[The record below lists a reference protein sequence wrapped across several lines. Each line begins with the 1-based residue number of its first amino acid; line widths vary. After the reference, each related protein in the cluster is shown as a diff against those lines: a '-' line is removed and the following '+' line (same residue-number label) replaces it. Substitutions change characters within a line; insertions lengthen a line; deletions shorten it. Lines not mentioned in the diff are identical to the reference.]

1 MIGPINWRVI
11 DTILMYF
18 HFILQNAQTKD
29 VKAIEFE
36 ETTSATTLKV
46 SYQTQ
51 GIIFV
56 IFSMLVVLFLWA
68 VILS

>member
-1 MIGPINWRVI
+1 MIGPLLWVN

-18 HFILQNAQTKD
+18 HFYLQNAQTKD

-56 IFSMLVVLFLWA
+56 IFSMLVVIFCGL
-68 VILS
+68 

>member
-1 MIGPINWRVI
+1 MF
-11 DTILMYF
+11 MHFYF
-18 HFILQNAQTKD
+18 YLQNAQTKD

-36 ETTSATTLKV
+36 ETTSATTLSV
-46 SYQTQ
+46 ISNQ